1 MAKHNEL
8 GITGEDIAVNYLIS
22 KGYSILERN
31 WRSGHKEIDIVAS
44 IGTELVVVEVK
55 TRRGNDYGNPEDAVN
70 NKKIKR
76 IVMAT
81 DAYLKFKQ
89 IDANVRFDVV
99 TVLFNHTGK
108 YEVKHLEDAFFAP
121 MW

>member
-1 MAKHNEL
+1 
-8 GITGEDIAVNYLIS
+8 
-22 KGYSILERN
+22 
-31 WRSGHKEIDIVAS
+31 
-44 IGTELVVVEVK
+44 
-55 TRRGNDYGNPEDAVN
+55 
-70 NKKIKR
+70 
-76 IVMAT
+76 MAT